1 MYVPQPGT
9 YIPHFCFYRLIRTE
23 QKAAY
28 LVSHS
33 EPVKVLT
40 TERVLRRQHAS
51 CFLSYSSTLEAV
63 SIFWSLTIWGWEKV
77 RSMQKHE
84 WFTEMTLM
92 KRLLLKI
99 LHYALVNFSLN
110 WKRTS
115 VWKLTLL
122 TAPIHSNCSHCK
134 SHSFSK
140 EMKME
145 SWIFNNLTLVIRQL
159 FWNYLCLYFPDL
171 T

>member
-1 MYVPQPGT
+1 MYHIPGT

-63 SIFWSLTIWGWEKV
+63 SIFWLLTIWGWEKV
-77 RSMQKHE
+77 RGMQKHE
-84 WFTEMTLM
+84 WFIEMTLM

-110 WKRTS
+110 WKRTW
-115 VWKLTLL
+115 VWKATLL
-122 TAPIHSNCSHCK
+122 TAPIHSFHCK
-134 SHSFSK
+134 RHSFSK
-140 EMKME
+140 EMKVE
-145 SWIFNNLTLVIRQL
+145 SWILNNLTLVIRQL
-159 FWNYLCLYFPDL
+159 CWNYLCLYFPDL